1 MLNFRDELHKIWTRY
16 ADKVLIEDDVV
27 HWSGAELAEKTAK
40 ISAKIIASTSNFS
53 RVGLCFPNWASLG
66 LAFLACIE
74 AGRVPVLLD
83 YLDINENDDEW
94 LQKKQLSCV
103 ILDDSLE
110 IKLPQFY
117 PIFYLSRNG
126 ELTTSTE
133 YVKSVIASQ
142 LKTPPKGTF
151 TILYTSGS
159 TGQSKGIFIPEEG
172 VLKTVDFL
180 QSHFKLNASAVAPI
194 ILPICYSM
202 ALNTQFLPALLSGG
216 KSVFINSRLNYNKLY
231 QSILNS
237 KGTFLALIGDILHTC
252 WEEKNKRKLPPANH
266 VEHIQLAG
274 GTILPEHLKMA
285 KELFPKAI
293 VHKGY
298 GLTEAIRVSMIQ
310 SEDPDFFTESVGK
323 PLPFVEI
330 EVRNED
336 NVVVGPQQVGEIC
349 VKGPN
354 VLLGICSRYE
364 KITDAK
370 GFLAS
375 GDLGY
380 INEKGHLVILGRQ
393 DGVFKVQGRRLSGFI
408 YEREAIVSSPIV
420 KGSKC
425 VSVEGEK
432 RLSQKIVL
440 FLEIHKNLGSANHV
454 VDEMVEFIKNLE
466 TGLKKHSF
474 YPKDIVII
482 NKLPRTNN
490 GKVQLSYLKTLWD
503 EKQNLDRV
511 VNLNSTLK
519 VYFYQKTEI
528 ANFSSSNK
536 VSASPQL
543 APSETIAVTSTAGA
557 VLSKNNIYE
566 TTEQNP

>member
-1 MLNFRDELHKIWTRY
+1 MLSFRDELHKICAHY
-16 ADKVLIEDDVV
+16 ADKVLIEDDAVS
-27 HWSGAELAEKTAK
+27 WTGSDISEK
-40 ISAKIIASTSNFS
+40 ISLISSKITNSTSPFS
-53 RVGLCFPNWASLG
+53 RIGLCFPNWASLG
-66 LAFLACIE
+66 LAFIACIE

-94 LQKKQLSCV
+94 LQKKQLSGV
-103 ILDDSLE
+103 VLDDSLE

-117 PIFYLSRNG
+117 PIFYLNRKG
-126 ELTTSTE
+126 EIKPSIE
-133 YVKSVIASQ
+133 YTKPSLIASQ
-142 LKTPPKGTF
+142 LKSPPKGTF

-172 VLKTVDFL
+172 VLKTIEFL
-180 QSHFKLNASAVAPI
+180 QSHFRLSEFVVAPI

-202 ALNTQFLPALLSGG
+202 ALNTQFLPTLLSGG

-252 WEEKNKRKLPPANH
+252 WEEKNKRKLPAAEH

-285 KELFPKAI
+285 LELFPNAV

-298 GLTEAIRVSMIQ
+298 GLTEAIRVSMIC
-310 SEDPDFFTESVGK
+310 SNDPDFFTESVGR

-330 EVRNED
+330 EVRNEEGK
-336 NVVVGPQQVGEIC
+336 VVGPQQVGEIC

-370 GFLAS
+370 GFLSS

-425 VSVEGEK
+425 VSVDDDK
-432 RLSQKIVL
+432 RLSQKIIL
-440 FLEIHKNLGSANHV
+440 FLEIQKNLGSADNTSN
-454 VDEMVEFIKNLE
+454 DLIEFIRNLE
-466 TGLKKHSF
+466 TGLKKYSG
-474 YPKDIVII
+474 IAMMSLMELE
-482 NKLPRTNN
+482 KLLR
-490 GKVQLSYLKTLWD
+490 
-503 EKQNLDRV
+503 
-511 VNLNSTLK
+511 
-519 VYFYQKTEI
+519 
-528 ANFSSSNK
+528 
-536 VSASPQL
+536 
-543 APSETIAVTSTAGA
+543 
-557 VLSKNNIYE
+557 
-566 TTEQNP
+566 